1 MEQGNIEDHNNVKNI
16 QSLVENIENI
26 KKLKHPNLLDYI
38 AVWYKENTN
47 KIVII
52 TELLQGGNLQEYR
65 KYQKKLKIKLVK
77 KWIKQILTALDY
89 LHTNNYI
96 HHDIKS
102 QNILIDRISGNLKL
116 GELIF
121 AEKME
126 EKGYFTKYIG
136 TEEFMAPEVK
146 EGKYNFKADIYSLG
160 LTIIQFI
167 TMEKPYKEYSRKK
180 NLYEAKKKG
189 VLPLALNEIKNEE
202 IKNFI
207 SLCLKEE
214 KDRPTSKELLNNKW
228 LNDKDLSDNN
238 SFVEIFNEDVNLEK
252 NKSCSISQRNNL
264 FKNKSKFS
272 SNNSLNKMNS
282 NKTYSLIPKRIYSLE
297 IAKLYSK
304 GSDNIH
310 TNNSNNEYKYKTFK
324 SFKPFQNESQNK
336 MKSLFSTKHLDE
348 TKEDEIR
355 NIFSGENSGKYIN
368 HIISND
374 NIFED
379 DLKSSD
385 FIIIYL
391 YFIEKD
397 EKLFCIIEDEEKSYE
412 NILFNIKI
420 ILPKEK
426 NKRQNKNDIKKE
438 IEIQNDNEEK
448 ENLDIIIKQLKS
460 LVELNENDIELIRK
474 KLDRK
479 ITKLIKDNKMRYLK
493 EKINKIIRNF
503 EFLINND
510 EFDYLEYIINSDN
523 FNRTKLPKEID
534 DKLNYYQEK
543 KLNIDKIFCLHNI
556 NSSDFSDIINNSKEY
571 LIINLS

>member
-1 MEQGNIEDHNNVKNI
+1 MEQGNIEDHNNLKNI
-16 QSLVENIENI
+16 QSLIDNIENI

-77 KWIKQILTALDY
+77 KWIKQILTALDF
-89 LHTNNYI
+89 LHSNNYI

-116 GELIF
+116 GELMF
-121 AEKME
+121 SEKME
-126 EKGYFTKYIG
+126 EKGFFTKYIG

-180 NLYEAKKKG
+180 NLYEAKKNG
-189 VLPLALNEIKNEE
+189 VLPLALNDIKNEE
-202 IKNFI
+202 IKHFI

-214 KDRPTSKELLNNKW
+214 KDRPTTKELLNNKW
-228 LNDKDLSDNN
+228 LNEKDSSDNN
-238 SFVEIFNEDVNLEK
+238 SFAEIINEDVNLEK
-252 NKSCSISQRNNL
+252 NKSCTIFQRNNIY
-264 FKNKSKFS
+264 KNKSKFN

-282 NKTYSLIPKRIYSLE
+282 NKTFTIIPKRIYSLE

-304 GSDNIH
+304 GSDNINA
-310 TNNSNNEYKYKTFK
+310 NNCDNEYKFKSFK
-324 SFKPFQNESQNK
+324 SFKPFQKESQNK
-336 MKSLFSTKHLDE
+336 MKSLFSIKHLDE

-355 NIFSGENSGKYIN
+355 NIFSDENSSKYIN

-379 DLKSSD
+379 ELKKSDL
-385 FIIIYL
+385 FIIYL

-397 EKLFCIIEDEEKSYE
+397 EKIFFVFEEDEKEYE

-420 ILPKEK
+420 ISPIDKIK
-426 NKRQNKNDIKKE
+426 KQNNNDVKKE

-448 ENLDIIIKQLKS
+448 GIVDIIIKQLKY
-460 LVELNENDIELIRK
+460 LNENDIELLRK
-474 KLDRK
+474 KLDGK
-479 ITKLIKDNKMRYLK
+479 ITKLIKENKIRYLK

-510 EFDYLEYIINSDN
+510 EFDYLECIINSDN

-543 KLNIDKIFCLHNI
+543 KLNIDNLFSLRNI
-556 NSSDFSDIINNSKEY
+556 NSNDVFDIINNSKEN

>member
-16 QSLVENIENI
+16 QALVENIENI

-89 LHTNNYI
+89 LHSNNYI

-238 SFVEIFNEDVNLEK
+238 SFVEMMNEDVNLEK
-252 NKSCSISQRNNL
+252 NKSCTISQRNNL
-264 FKNKSKFS
+264 YKNKSKYS

-355 NIFSGENSGKYIN
+355 NIFSDENSCKYIN

-397 EKLFCIIEDEEKSYE
+397 EKLFCIIEDDEKSYE

-420 ILPKEK
+420 ILPNKK
-426 NKRQNKNDIKKE
+426 NKRQNKNDVKKE

-460 LVELNENDIELIRK
+460 LVEL
-474 KLDRK
+474 
-479 ITKLIKDNKMRYLK
+479 
-493 EKINKIIRNF
+493 
-503 EFLINND
+503 
-510 EFDYLEYIINSDN
+510 
-523 FNRTKLPKEID
+523 
-534 DKLNYYQEK
+534 LN
-543 KLNIDKIFCLHNI
+543 
-556 NSSDFSDIINNSKEY
+556 
-571 LIINLS
+571 

>member
-1 MEQGNIEDHNNVKNI
+1 MLFR
-16 QSLVENIENI
+16 SIENI

-180 NLYEAKKKG
+180 NLYKAKKNG
-189 VLPLALNEIKNEE
+189 VLPYALNDIKNEE

-207 SLCLKEE
+207 CLCLKEE

-228 LNDKDLSDNN
+228 LNDKDSSDNN
-238 SFVEIFNEDVNLEK
+238 SFVEMINEDVNLEK
-252 NKSCSISQRNNL
+252 NKSCTISQRNNL
-264 FKNKSKFS
+264 YKNKSKFS

-297 IAKLYSK
+297 IAKLYTK
-304 GSDNIH
+304 GSDNIN
-310 TNNSNNEYKYKTFK
+310 TNNCESEYKYKTFK
-324 SFKPFQNESQNK
+324 SFKPFPRESQNK
-336 MKSLFSTKHLDE
+336 IKSLFSTKHLDE

-355 NIFSGENSGKYIN
+355 NLFSDENSGKYIN

-420 ILPKEK
+420 ISTNDK
-426 NKRQNKNDIKKE
+426 NKILNKRDIKKE
-438 IEIQNDNEEK
+438 IEIKNDNDEK
-448 ENLDIIIKQLKS
+448 ENLEIIIKQLKY
-460 LVELNENDIELIRK
+460 LIELNENDIELIRK
-474 KLDRK
+474 KLSGK
-479 ITKLIKDNKMRYLK
+479 ITKLIKENKMRYLK
-493 EKINKIIRNF
+493 EKIKLLKILNF
-503 EFLINND
+503 
-510 EFDYLEYIINSDN
+510 
-523 FNRTKLPKEID
+523 
-534 DKLNYYQEK
+534 
-543 KLNIDKIFCLHNI
+543 
-556 NSSDFSDIINNSKEY
+556 
-571 LIINLS
+571 

>member
-214 KDRPTSKELLNNKW
+214 KDRPTSKELLYNKW

-264 FKNKSKFS
+264 YKNKSKFS

-397 EKLFCIIEDEEKSYE
+397 EKLFCIIDDEEKSYE

-474 KLDRK
+474 KLDGK

-543 KLNIDKIFCLHNI
+543 KLNIDKIFCLRNI